1 MKEEDIAKMTFR
13 THEGHYE
20 LVVMPFGL
28 TNVPATFQLLMNQVF
43 RPFFLTFFFEAF
55 CIIRFFYDILVY
67 SSDLDTH
74 ERYLSMIFTVSSDY

>member
-28 TNVPATFQLLMNQVF
+28 MNVPATFQLLMNQVF
-43 RPFFLTFFFEAF
+43 RPFFEAF
-55 CIIRFFYDILVY
+55 CIIRFFF
-67 SSDLDTH
+67 
-74 ERYLSMIFTVSSDY
+74 MIFWFTAQIWILIKDT

>member
-1 MKEEDIAKMTFR
+1 MKKEDIAKMTFR

-28 TNVPATFQLLMNQVF
+28 MNVPATFQLLMNQVF
-43 RPFFLTFFFEAF
+43 RPFFEAF
-55 CIIRFFYDILVY
+55 CIIRFFFYDILVY

-74 ERYLSMIFTVSSDY
+74 KRYLSMVFTVLSDY